1 MYTPAIQVRMQLSIE
16 DLRSQYQWLLAHD
29 DCPEKEGL
37 IMIIESLMGY
47 GQPPEDETRNK
58 GFYT

>member
-1 MYTPAIQVRMQLSIE
+1 MYTPGIQVKMQLSIE

-29 DCPEKEGL
+29 DCPEKQGL
-37 IMIIESLMGY
+37 IQIVESLMGY
-47 GQPPEDETRNK
+47 GQEPEDQSINK